1 MILDFRTPET
11 GSRAQRWWRE
21 WSLWK
26 YYVDYFPITLVKTA
40 ELPPDRNYLFGCHPH
55 GILSFGTY
63 ASLCT
68 SATGFEQKFPGIK
81 THLATLN
88 GQFWWPFRREQGL
101 ICGAVASSQRS
112 LDYVLGR
119 GQGNAVGVV
128 LGGAEEVLDTHA
140 DSFDL
145 NLMKRRGFV
154 KVALRNGASLVPIYN
169 FGENQTYTQLFPN
182 KRGSFN
188 RRFQV
193 LFVAFYGSTELALVT
208 YNDFK
213 LVIRG
218 VQNCFL
224 SGQCKKVNFN
234 FSFQS
239 AVRKIWGFCPP
250 VIYGRGIFNSYI
262 GILPRKTPINTVIGR
277 PIPVERCL
285 EPSKQRI
292 DELHAQY
299 CQALKELFEAHKG
312 AFGIAEHVHLNLY

>member
-1 MILDFRTPET
+1 M
-11 GSRAQRWWRE
+11 
-21 WSLWK
+21 
-26 YYVDYFPITLVKTA
+26 
-40 ELPPDRNYLFGCHPH
+40 
-55 GILSFGTY
+55 
-63 ASLCT
+63 
-68 SATGFEQKFPGIK
+68 
-81 THLATLN
+81 
-88 GQFWWPFRREQGL
+88 
-101 ICGAVASSQRS
+101 
-112 LDYVLGR
+112 
-119 GQGNAVGVV
+119 
-128 LGGAEEVLDTHA
+128 
-140 DSFDL
+140 
-145 NLMKRRGFV
+145 
-154 KVALRNGASLVPIYN
+154 PIYN

-262 GILPRKTPINTVIGR
+262 GILPRKTPINTV
-277 PIPVERCL
+277 
-285 EPSKQRI
+285 SKFFVRI
-292 DELHAQY
+292 VS
-299 CQALKELFEAHKG
+299 LFN
-312 AFGIAEHVHLNLY
+312 FYYRSLSSLLCFFFFTL